1 MLLDIVQK
9 GSTDRSVTIRIVDS
23 TDGTPETSVEHNTT
37 GIDLWYRREGA
48 AVSSI
53 TEAALAALTTAHTD
67 GGIEHISHGYYRLD
81 IPDAAF
87 ATGANHVDIGGTV
100 TGMVVIGGRVRLI
113 DYDPEDSVRMGMTAL
128 PNAAADAAGGLPISD
143 AGGLDL
149 DGRLD
154 ADVSSRLATSAAPT
168 NFGDL
173 SITATTGRVDVG
185 AVSGDATAAD
195 NLEADYDGTGYNK
208 ANSTIGTVTTNTDM
222 RGTDGA
228 NTTTPLSAAGTRTAL
243 GMASAN
249 LDTQLAALPTTA
261 EVNAEVDTALAD
273 YDAPTKAELDAGFAG
288 LNDPTAAE
296 IVNEWETQSQ
306 ADPTGFHV
314 NLMEINSL
322 SAPAVRLALSAG
334 QIVVG
339 AAETGTLSTTQM
351 TSDLTEATDDHYIG
365 RTILWTSGALVNQA
379 TDITDYEGT
388 NGLLTFTATTEAP
401 SNGDAFIII

>member
-1 MLLDIVQK
+1 MLLDIIQK

-100 TGMVVIGGRVRLI
+100 TGMVVIGGRVRLV

-154 ADVSSRLATSAAPT
+154 ADVSSRLASASAPT

-228 NTTTPLSAAGTRTAL
+228 NTAAPLTPAGLRSAMGL
-243 GMASAN
+243 ASDN
-249 LDTQLAALPTTA
+249 LDDQLAALPTAVENRQEMDSNSTQLA
-261 EVNAEVDTALAD
+261 AIVADTN
-273 YDAPTKAELDAGFAG
+273 ELQSDDVPGLIST
-288 LNDPTAAE
+288 LNDPTAAA
-296 IVNEWETQSQ
+296 IATSV
-306 ADPTGFHV
+306 
-314 NLMEINSL
+314 L
-322 SAPAVRLALSAG
+322 
-334 QIVVG
+334 
-339 AAETGTLSTTQM
+339 TTQM
-351 TSDLTEATDDHYIG
+351 TESYAADGVAPTLAQALFLVQQALTEFGISGTTKTVRRIDGSTTAATFTLDDDTNPSDLTRAT
-365 RTILWTSGALVNQA
+365 
-379 TDITDYEGT
+379 
-388 NGLLTFTATTEAP
+388 
-401 SNGDAFIII
+401 

>member
-1 MLLDIVQK
+1 MQKNTAGQKWIVFAF
-9 GSTDRSVTIRIVDS
+9 GGAGHASEGEPITGDAANITANVRI
-23 TDGTPETSVEHNTT
+23 DG
-37 GIDLWYRREGA
+37 GA
-48 AVSSI
+48 ANAVDDTNPTELEDGYYVFDITAAESNGDLISMHPESSTANVEVI
-53 TEAALAALTTAHTD
+53 GVPGAVYTTPANFPD
-67 GGIEHISHGYYRLD
+67 MGIESDGHVHGDVKEVAGTAQTAGD
-81 IPDAAF
+81 IPALVTTVDTVVDAVQGDTQNILTRLPSAL
-87 ATGANHVDIGGTV
+87 V
-100 TGMVVIGGRVRLI
+100 GGR
-113 DYDPEDSVRMGMTAL
+113 M
-128 PNAAADAAGGLPISD
+128 DA
-143 AGGLDL
+143 
-149 DGRLD
+149 
-154 ADVSSRLATSAAPT
+154 
-168 NFGDL
+168 N
-173 SITATTGRVDVG
+173 VG

>member
-100 TGMVVIGGRVRLI
+100 TGMVVIGGRVRLV

-154 ADVSSRLATSAAPT
+154 ADVSSRLASASAPT

-228 NTTTPLSAAGTRTAL
+228 NTAAPLTPAGLRSAMGL
-243 GMASAN
+243 ASDN
-249 LDTQLAALPTTA
+249 LDDQLAALPTAVENRQEMDSNSTQLA
-261 EVNAEVDTALAD
+261 AIVADTN
-273 YDAPTKAELDAGFAG
+273 ELQSDDVPGLIST
-288 LNDPTAAE
+288 LNDPTAAA
-296 IVNEWETQSQ
+296 IATSV
-306 ADPTGFHV
+306 
-314 NLMEINSL
+314 L
-322 SAPAVRLALSAG
+322 
-334 QIVVG
+334 
-339 AAETGTLSTTQM
+339 TTQM
-351 TSDLTEATDDHYIG
+351 TESYAADGVAPTLAQALFLVQQALTEFGISGTTKTVRRIDGSTTAATFTLDDDTNPSDLTRAT
-365 RTILWTSGALVNQA
+365 
-379 TDITDYEGT
+379 
-388 NGLLTFTATTEAP
+388 
-401 SNGDAFIII
+401 